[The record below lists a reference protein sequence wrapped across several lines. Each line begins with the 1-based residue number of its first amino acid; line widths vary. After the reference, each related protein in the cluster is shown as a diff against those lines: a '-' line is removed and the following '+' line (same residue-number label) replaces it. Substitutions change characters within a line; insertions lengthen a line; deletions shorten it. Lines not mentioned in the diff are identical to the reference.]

1 MVTAVWIILAAM
13 TVIVM
18 VFTGRTVISQFG
30 RASHSFLAEAKPR
43 IVAPLLSVDVKRQ
56 IEETETEIRR
66 KTEKV
71 AEIIAEKEGGVPQ
84 KRKTEVSKD
93 PLNETSFM
101 RAISAKVEKVKR
113 ISGA

>member
-1 MVTAVWIILAAM
+1 VVTAVWILLAAI
-13 TVIVM
+13 TLLVM
-18 VFTGRTVISQFG
+18 IFTGRTVVSQFG
-30 RASHSFLAEAKPR
+30 RASHAFLAEPKPH
-43 IVAPLLSVDVKRQ
+43 VAGPLLSVGVKRQ
-56 IEETETEIRR
+56 IEETETEIRM
-66 KTEKV
+66 KTERV
-71 AEIIAEKEGGVPQ
+71 AEIIAEKEGSPP